1 MSIVTVWRG
10 YVGIHEQCII
20 LPNGDYSGINTRTT
34 YPRGEYRH
42 SPVYLARVVRM
53 LDANET
59 GMYYRYER
67 SHPELIGLLVEVEE
81 AHIYGGATI
90 YRTLRERAYLN
101 ELEIELLSREP
112 IR

>member
-1 MSIVTVWRG
+1 MARVTVWRG
-10 YVGIHEQCII
+10 FVGVHEPCII
-20 LPNGDYSGINTRTT
+20 LPSGDYEGITTRTV

-59 GMYYRYER
+59 GMYYRNDR
-67 SHPELIGLLVEVEE
+67 SHPELVGCVVEVEE

-90 YRTLRERAYLN
+90 YRTLHERAYLN
-101 ELEIELLSREP
+101 ELEIELLSKEP
-112 IR
+112 LR